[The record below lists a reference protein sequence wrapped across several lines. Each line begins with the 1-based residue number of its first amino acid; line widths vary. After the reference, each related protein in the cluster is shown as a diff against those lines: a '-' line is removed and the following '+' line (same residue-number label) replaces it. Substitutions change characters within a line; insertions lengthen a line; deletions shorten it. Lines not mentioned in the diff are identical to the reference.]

1 MAGIHAS
8 PALWLLDAALYPKSF
23 HWAGERAQWVKA
35 LAAKPDKLTLIPQT
49 LLMERRK
56 GLKKKTNRK
65 TVYLRAGHMIR

>member
-1 MAGIHAS
+1 MAEIHAS

-35 LAAKPDKLTLIPQT
+35 LAAKPDKLTLIPRT